1 MNDSPALDIR
11 FLQVLRRE
19 LLQLANHEDELA
31 ATEAAAVP
39 YWIPTPVSAMGHR
52 AAAAA
57 LREDAD
63 RIMRLAS
70 LAA

>member
-1 MNDSPALDIR
+1 MNDYPALDFR

-39 YWIPTPVSAMGHR
+39 YWTPTPVSVMGHR
-52 AAAAA
+52 AAATA

-63 RIMRLAS
+63 RIMALAS
-70 LAA
+70 RAA